1 MCFFY
6 QQQPSELF
14 EYNILFINFKRLV
27 TEEFVLKSWLL
38 IILQNFFIWDWRNV
52 DHPKTLRLQCL
63 TNLKKVSITR
73 KPNK

>member
-27 TEEFVLKSWLL
+27 TEEFVE
-38 IILQNFFIWDWRNV
+38 IFFTSDAFKWF
-52 DHPKTLRLQCL
+52 LRAGY
-63 TNLKKVSITR
+63 
-73 KPNK
+73 